1 MFISWDGQ
9 EESNRKDACLTPMKY
24 LTGYLEKQGDV
35 PVSFMENAQCGCY
48 CFSLLQHPHCAF
60 FSIKQVAR
68 VIDIQPLCRCSM
80 SCNFE
85 KRSIPLSF
93 FSC

>member
-1 MFISWDGQ
+1 MEESMFISWDGQ

-48 CFSLLQHPHCAF
+48 CFSLFMGKNSNIHTVH
-60 FSIKQVAR
+60 FSLLNK
-68 VIDIQPLCRCSM
+68 
-80 SCNFE
+80 
-85 KRSIPLSF
+85 
-93 FSC
+93 